1 MAIQQETRATRIE
14 VHERASGDDR
24 EIADHG
30 GLSRSDLELVRRK
43 RMDANRLGFAVL
55 LLFFRRYGR
64 FPRAASEVDPATV
77 SDLARQLGVTGPDH
91 AADLLTDRTVKRHR
105 SEIRTLLGFREATV
119 ADGETLTDWLR
130 DHAVADSRDVVQL
143 TGALEQRCREIKIEP
158 PGAERADRMVRAAL
172 QAYDERFCS
181 DIHGRLSPA
190 TRTRLDALLRPAAG
204 DSKAAAKDEPDSP
217 VPAVLMHL
225 RSDPG
230 GPGVNSLQTELAKL
244 DLVRK
249 LGLPADLFGHARP
262 HEVERYRQRVAVEAP
277 YELRRHAEPFRITAL
292 AAFAHLRG
300 RSLTD
305 GLVDLLIETIHR
317 IGSHAERKVE
327 RELLDDLKRVTGKQN
342 ILFELADASLAQPDG
357 LVREVVFPVAGEQT
371 LRDLVK
377 EWKATGPSYRT
388 TLRTVIRNSYS
399 GHYRRMVPKV
409 LQALEFRS
417 NNEGHRPV
425 ILALEL
431 LQRHADSKARV
442 LPVDEDVPLEGV
454 ITGLW
459 RDAVIET
466 DAEGRQ
472 RINRITYEICVL
484 QALRVQLRCKEIWV
498 VGANRYRN
506 PDEDLP
512 ADFEVER
519 APYYAALRL
528 PVEADH
534 FIEAIK
540 AEMRTELATLDA
552 GLPRNADVRLGER
565 RGKSWITLTPL
576 DAQPDPDN
584 IVRIKSEL
592 QSKWSMT
599 GLLDMVKEGDLRLGL
614 TDAFKSPTSHESLDR
629 SVLRPRL
636 LLCLHGLGTN
646 AGLQRMA
653 SLGSGV
659 TTKDLTYVRHR
670 YISVPA
676 LRTAIA
682 TVANGTLAVRNP
694 AIWGDGTN
702 ACASD
707 SKHFGAWDQNLTT
720 QWHVRYGGRGVMI
733 YWHVERKSLC
743 IHSQLKS
750 PSSSEVASMIE
761 GVLHHCTEMEVDRQY
776 VDSHGQSTVGFAF
789 CRLLGFQLLP
799 RLKAIGSQRL
809 SRPDT
814 GQPDAYP
821 NLQPVLTKPID
832 WELIRQQYDQMVKY
846 ATALRLGTAETE
858 AILRRFTRNNVQ
870 HPTYKALSEL
880 GRAVKTIFLARYL
893 HSLALRREIHEG
905 LNTIER
911 WNGANDFVYFARRG
925 EMTSNRREDH
935 EISMLSLH
943 LLQNCMVYVNTLMLQ
958 EVLTQPHWQGRLT
971 ETDLRAL
978 TPLMWEHVNP
988 YGRFELDMTTRL
1000 PLQ

>member
-1 MAIQQETRATRIE
+1 MDQRVPLPVEAPKAWTLTPADEPLIAAKSRAHR
-14 VHERASGDDR
+14 
-24 EIADHG
+24 
-30 GLSRSDLELVRRK
+30 LS
-43 RMDANRLGFAVL
+43 FALL
-55 LLFFRRYGR
+55 LLFFRAHGR
-64 FPRAASEVDPATV
+64 FPRTQDEIEPATV
-77 SDLARQLGVTGPDH
+77 ADVARQLGSGFTSAQTLAGSG
-91 AADLLTDRTVKRHR
+91 RTIERHR
-105 SEIRTLLGFREATV
+105 ADIRTLFGFREASV
-119 ADGETLTDWLR
+119 ADGETLTEWLR
-130 DHAVADSRDVVQL
+130 DHAVAETRDTAL
-143 TGALEQRCREIKIEP
+143 LADALEQRCRDLAIEP
-158 PGAERADRMVRAAL
+158 PAPERIVRIVRAAL
-172 QAYDERFCS
+172 HVYDERFC
-181 DIHGRLSPA
+181 DAIHRRLPAA
-190 TRTRLDALLRPAAG
+190 TRTRLDALLRPAAVEQPG
-204 DSKAAAKDEPDSP
+204 VAPDAP
-217 VPAVLMHL
+217 DGPGPAVLMHL
-225 RSDPG
+225 QADPG
-230 GPGVNSLQTELAKL
+230 GPSVNSLQTELAKL
-244 DLVRK
+244 VLVRQ
-249 LGLPADLFGHARP
+249 LGLPADLFGLTRS
-262 HEVERYRQRVAVEAP
+262 HEVERYSQRVVVEAP
-277 YELRRHAEPFRITAL
+277 YELRRHAEPLRLTAL

-317 IGSHAERKVE
+317 IAAHAERKVE

-342 ILFELADASLAQPDG
+342 ILFALADASLAQPDG
-357 LVREVVFPVAGEQT
+357 VVREVVFPVAGEQT

-377 EWKATGPSYRT
+377 EWKATGPTYRT

-425 ILALEL
+425 IRALEL
-431 LQRHADSKARV
+431 LRRHADSKLRV
-442 LPVDEDVPLEGV
+442 FPAEEDVPLDGV
-454 ITGLW
+454 VSGLW
-459 RDAVIET
+459 RDAVIEP
-466 DAEGRQ
+466 DAQGRQ

-484 QALRVQLRCKEIWV
+484 QALREQLRCKEIWV

-506 PDEDLP
+506 PAEDLP
-512 ADFEVER
+512 ADFETER
-519 APYYAALRL
+519 AAYYAALKL
-528 PVEADH
+528 PVEADR
-534 FIEAIK
+534 FIEGLK
-540 AEMRTELATLDA
+540 EEMRTELATLDA
-552 GLPRNADVRLGER
+552 GLPSNADVRLGER

-576 DAQPDPDN
+576 GAQPDPDN
-584 IVRIKSEL
+584 IIKIKAEL
-592 QSKWSMT
+592 QAKWSMT
-599 GLLDMVKEGDLRLGL
+599 GLLDMVKESDLRLGM
-614 TDAFKSPTSHESLDR
+614 TEAFKSPTVYERLDR

-646 AGLQRMA
+646 AGLQRLA

-659 TTKDLTYVRHR
+659 STKDLAYVRHR
-670 YISVPA
+670 YLSVPA
-676 LRTAIA
+676 LREAIA
-682 TVANGTLAVRNP
+682 TVANGTLAARDP

-799 RLKAIGSQRL
+799 RLKAIGSQKL
-809 SRPDT
+809 YRPDT

-821 NLQPVLTKPID
+821 HLQPVLTKPID
-832 WELIRQQYDQMVKY
+832 WELIRQQYDQMVQY

-870 HPTYKALSEL
+870 HPTYKALAEL

-893 HSLALRREIHEG
+893 HSLALRHEIHEG

-911 WNGANDFVYFARRG
+911 WNGANDFIYFARHG
-925 EMTSNRREDH
+925 AMTSNRREDH

-958 EVLTQPHWQGRLT
+958 EVLAQPHWQGRLT

-978 TPLMWEHVNP
+978 TPLIWEHVNP

-1000 PLQ
+1000 PLK